1 MAIREIVEL
10 VARVTDLERRIAGVM
25 RHGTVAVVD
34 PGRQRMRL
42 DFGPTHG
49 GQGRFLSP
57 WLPYAQFS
65 GALRVHTPP
74 TVGQQFT
81 VMSPTGDF
89 QQAVAVPLTHHA
101 GNPSPSTAG
110 DENVI
115 TYGNVRMTLADDLA
129 RVDVGGAILKM
140 TAAEITLSTNGSSIV
155 LNADGVTINGAR
167 IDLN

>member
-10 VARVTDLERRIAGVM
+10 VARVTDLERRVAGVM
-25 RHGTVAVVD
+25 RHGTVAEVD

-42 DFGPTHG
+42 DFGPAHG

-81 VMSPTGDF
+81 VMSPSGDF

-115 TYGNVRMTLADDLA
+115 TYGNVRMTLSDDLVH
-129 RVDVGGAILKM
+129 VDVGGSLLKM
-140 TAAEITLSTNGSSIV
+140 TAAEITLSTHGSSIV

>member
-10 VARVTDLERRIAGVM
+10 VARVTDLERRVAGVM
-25 RHGTVAVVD
+25 RHGSVAEVD
-34 PGRQRMRL
+34 PERQRIRL
-42 DFGPTHG
+42 DFGLTHG

-115 TYGNVRMTLADDLA
+115 TYGNVRMTLADDLV
-129 RVDVGGAILKM
+129 RIVVGGSTL
-140 TAAEITLSTNGSSIV
+140 EITSEEIKVITPKFTGIK
-155 LNADGVTINGAR
+155 G
-167 IDLN
+167 

>member
-10 VARVTDLERRIAGVM
+10 VARVTDLERRVAGVM
-25 RHGTVAVVD
+25 RHGTVAEVD
-34 PGRQRMRL
+34 PGRQRIRL
-42 DFGPTHG
+42 DFGPAHG
-49 GQGRFLSP
+49 AEGRFLSP
-57 WLPYAQFS
+57 WVPYAQFS
-65 GALRVHTPP
+65 GELRVHTPP

-110 DENVI
+110 DENVV
-115 TYGNVRMTLADDLA
+115 TYGNVRMTLADDLVD
-129 RVDVGGAILKM
+129 VDVGGSLLRM
-140 TAAEITLSTNGSSIV
+140 TSAEITLSTNGSSIV
-155 LNADGVTINGAR
+155 LNEAGVTINGAR

>member
-10 VARVTDLERRIAGVM
+10 VARVTDLERRVAGVM
-25 RHGTVAVVD
+25 RHGTVTEVD

-74 TVGQQFT
+74 TIGQQFT

-115 TYGNVRMTLADDLA
+115 TYGNVRMTLADDLV
-129 RVDVGGAILKM
+129 RIVVGGSILKM

>member
-10 VARVTDLERRIAGVM
+10 VARVTDLERRVAGVM
-25 RHGTVAVVD
+25 RHGTVAEVD
-34 PGRQRMRL
+34 SGRQRMRL

-129 RVDVGGAILKM
+129 HVDVGGSILKM

-155 LNADGVTINGAR
+155 LNAGGVTINGAR

>member
-10 VARVTDLERRIAGVM
+10 VARVTDLERRVAGVM
-25 RHGTVAVVD
+25 RHGTVAEVD
-34 PGRQRMRL
+34 AGRQRMRL
-42 DFGPTHG
+42 DFGPAHG
-49 GQGRFLSP
+49 AEGRFLSP
-57 WLPYAQFS
+57 WVPYGQFS

-89 QQAVAVPLTHHA
+89 QQAVAVPLTHYD

-110 DENVI
+110 DENVV
-115 TYGNVRMTLADDLA
+115 TYGNVRMTLADDLLD
-129 RVDVGGAILKM
+129 VDVGGSLLRM
-140 TAAEITLSTNGSSIV
+140 TSAEITLSTNGSSIV
-155 LNADGVTINGAR
+155 LNEAGVTINGAR

>member
-10 VARVTDLERRIAGVM
+10 VARVTDLERRVAGVM
-25 RHGTVAVVD
+25 RHGTVAEVD
-34 PGRQRMRL
+34 AGHQRMRL
-42 DFGPTHG
+42 DFGPAHG
-49 GQGRFLSP
+49 EQGRFLSP

-81 VMSPTGDF
+81 VMSPSGDF

-115 TYGNVRMTLADDLA
+115 TYGNVRMTLADDLV
-129 RVDVGGAILKM
+129 RVDVGGSLLKM

-155 LNADGVTINGAR
+155 LNAGGVTINGAR

>member
-10 VARVTDLERRIAGVM
+10 VARVTDLERRVAGVM
-25 RHGTVAVVD
+25 RHGTVAEVD

-42 DFGPTHG
+42 DFGPAHG
-49 GQGRFLSP
+49 VQGRFLSP

-110 DENVI
+110 HENVI
-115 TYGNVRMTLADDLA
+115 TYGNVRMTLADDLVT
-129 RVDVGGAILKM
+129 VDVGGSILNM

>member
-74 TVGQQFT
+74 TIGQQFT

-101 GNPSPSTAG
+101 GNPIPSTAG

-115 TYGNVRMTLADDLA
+115 TYGNVRMTLADDLV
-129 RVDVGGAILKM
+129 RIVVGGSTL
-140 TAAEITLSTNGSSIV
+140 EITSEEIKVITPKFTGIK
-155 LNADGVTINGAR
+155 G
-167 IDLN
+167 

>member
-10 VARVTDLERRIAGVM
+10 VARVTDLERRVAGVM
-25 RHGTVAVVD
+25 RHGTVAEVD
-34 PGRQRMRL
+34 PGRQRIRL

-74 TVGQQFT
+74 TIGQQFT
-81 VMSPTGDF
+81 VMSPAGDF

-101 GNPSPSTAG
+101 ANPSPSTAG

-115 TYGNVRMTLADDLA
+115 TYGNVRMTLADDLV
-129 RVDVGGAILKM
+129 RIVVGGSTL
-140 TAAEITLSTNGSSIV
+140 EITSEEIKVITPKFTGIK
-155 LNADGVTINGAR
+155 G
-167 IDLN
+167 

>member
-10 VARVTDLERRIAGVM
+10 VARVTDLERRVAGVM
-25 RHGTVAVVD
+25 RHGTVAEVD

-74 TVGQQFT
+74 TVEVLYAT
-81 VMSPTGDF
+81 AVRWPMSMW
-89 QQAVAVPLTHHA
+89 AV
-101 GNPSPSTAG
+101 
-110 DENVI
+110 
-115 TYGNVRMTLADDLA
+115 RF
-129 RVDVGGAILKM
+129 
-140 TAAEITLSTNGSSIV
+140 
-155 LNADGVTINGAR
+155 
-167 IDLN
+167 

>member
-1 MAIREIVEL
+1 M
-10 VARVTDLERRIAGVM
+10 
-25 RHGTVAVVD
+25 
-34 PGRQRMRL
+34 
-42 DFGPTHG
+42 G

-74 TVGQQFT
+74 TAGQQFT

-129 RVDVGGAILKM
+129 RVDVGGSILKM

>member
-10 VARVTDLERRIAGVM
+10 VARVTDLERRVAGVM
-25 RHGTVAVVD
+25 RHGTVAEVD

-49 GQGRFLSP
+49 GHGRFLSP

-115 TYGNVRMTLADDLA
+115 TYGNVRMTLADDLV
-129 RVDVGGAILKM
+129 RIVVGGSTL
-140 TAAEITLSTNGSSIV
+140 EITSEEIKVITPKFTGIK
-155 LNADGVTINGAR
+155 G
-167 IDLN
+167 

>member
-1 MAIREIVEL
+1 MAIKEIVEL
-10 VARVTDLERRIAGVM
+10 VARVTDLERRVSGVM
-25 RHGTVAVVD
+25 RHGTVDQVD
-34 PGRQRMRL
+34 PALQRMRI
-42 DFGPTHG
+42 DFGPSHG

-57 WLPYAQFS
+57 WVPYTQFS

-101 GNPSPSTAG
+101 SNPSPSTAG

-115 TYGNVRMTLADDLA
+115 TYGNVRMTLADNLV
-129 RVDVGGAILKM
+129 RIVVGGSTL
-140 TAAEITLSTNGSSIV
+140 EITSEEIKVITPKFTGIK
-155 LNADGVTINGAR
+155 G
-167 IDLN
+167 